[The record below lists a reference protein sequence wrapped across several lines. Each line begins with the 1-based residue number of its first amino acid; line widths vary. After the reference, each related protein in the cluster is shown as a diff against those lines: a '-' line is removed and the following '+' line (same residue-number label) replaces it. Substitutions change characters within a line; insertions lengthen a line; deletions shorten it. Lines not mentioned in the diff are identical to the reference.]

1 MVLEITIMEITDE
14 RELLSEDVPLEEII
28 KNHPFGNYEDQIR
41 QIKVVASS
49 NGPRIDIT
57 DQGVVYL
64 YLSNSVK
71 KRSNYHYILFHEF
84 GHICDR
90 LDSLFGYNLKLR
102 NELNREGNSDRKIFI
117 TDLWNVYIDGR
128 LSKTDLFEFPKPPD
142 KRIDPHCKKLIN
154 IDTID
159 SYIEEISCRFGSM
172 GFDLN
177 ESKRLLNEVW
187 NSGFGSLIYS
197 FFDEQYFKL
206 ARQK

>member
-1 MVLEITIMEITDE
+1 VLGTLWGTDHA
-14 RELLSEDVPLEEII
+14 RPDP
-28 KNHPFGNYEDQIR
+28 KG
-41 QIKVVASS
+41 VV
-49 NGPRIDIT
+49 T

-71 KRSNYHYILFHEF
+71 KRSNYRYILFHEF

-102 NELNREGNSDRKIFI
+102 NELNREGNSDRKTVI

-128 LSKTDLFEFPKPPD
+128 LFKADLFEFPKPLSKPSYSFY
-142 KRIDPHCKKLIN
+142 CKKLIN

-177 ESKRLLNEVW
+177 ESQRLLNKVW
-187 NSGFGSLIYS
+187 NSGFGSLTYS